1 MQEIKCPKCG
11 EVFQVD
17 ESGYAAIVRQVR
29 DKEFEKEL
37 SERKAQYLS
46 EKENAVLLAQTQ
58 TRQELAE
65 EISRLQAKLAAA
77 ESARQLAEADAR
89 SRQEKLLSEQ
99 EKALSQKDA
108 QISLLNAKITS
119 VQETADKDI
128 ALAVSKAAAQKEKQ
142 INEMDRQIY
151 DLTGRIEHAKQETR
165 LREQNIKEQYEER
178 LRMKDEEI
186 AYYKDFKARQST
198 KMIGES
204 LEQHCETEFNK
215 LRATGFQNAYFEKDN
230 DARTGSKG
238 DYIYKETDPDGIEFI
253 SIMFEMKNE
262 SDTTVTK
269 HKNEDFFKELDKDR
283 NEKGCEY
290 AVLVSMLESDNE
302 FYNNGI
308 VDVSYKYPKM
318 YVIRPQFFIPIISLL
333 RNAALNSLEYRRQ
346 LAIVQNQQ
354 ADLTTFEN
362 NIEVFKSSFLK
373 TYENAIKKHQDAID
387 GIDKAIAQLTKI
399 KEALQTSDKHLK
411 AANNKLTTDLTV
423 KRLTKNADTV
433 YDKLMAIRDKNND
446 ESDS

>member
-1 MQEIKCPKCG
+1 MSEIRCPHCNKA
-11 EVFQVD
+11 FTID
-17 ESGYAAIVRQVR
+17 EADYAKLISQVR
-29 DKEFEKEL
+29 TSEFDKEIHEKL
-37 SERKAQYLS
+37 QSEITKQKTSNDLLIKDIEMKHQSDLS
-46 EKENAVLLAQTQ
+46 EKDMQIESLKAQIDKAESEKQLAVNMALESKDEELNKKNQEIVELKSSLSNKDTEKQLEISEAE
-58 TRQELAE
+58 RKKDNELAE
-65 EISRLQAKLAAA
+65 
-77 ESARQLAEADAR
+77 
-89 SRQEKLLSEQ
+89 
-99 EKALSQKDA
+99 
-108 QISLLNAKITS
+108 KITQI
-119 VQETADKDI
+119 QELSSEIKLKNRERELNERSLKSKYEEQLKVKDDEI
-128 ALAVSKAAAQKEKQ
+128 
-142 INEMDRQIY
+142 
-151 DLTGRIEHAKQETR
+151 
-165 LREQNIKEQYEER
+165 ER
-178 LRMKDEEI
+178 LR
-186 AYYKDFKARQST
+186 DFKQRLST
-198 KMIGES
+198 KMVGET
-204 LEQHCETEFNK
+204 LEQHCSIQFNQY
-215 LRATGFQNAYFEKDN
+215 RMTAFPNAYFEKDN
-230 DARTGSKG
+230 DAKTGSKG
-238 DYIYKETDPDGIEFI
+238 DFIYKDFSDDGTEYI

-283 NEKGCEY
+283 NEIGCEY

>member
-1 MQEIKCPKCG
+1 MSEIRCPHCNKA
-11 EVFQVD
+11 FTID
-17 ESGYAAIVRQVR
+17 EADYAKLISQVR
-29 DKEFEKEL
+29 TSEFDKEIHEKL
-37 SERKAQYLS
+37 QSEITKQKTSNDLLIKDIEMKHQSDLS
-46 EKENAVLLAQTQ
+46 EKDMQIESLKAQIDKAESEKQLAVNMALESKDEELNKKNQEIVELKSSLSNKDTEKQLEISEAE
-58 TRQELAE
+58 RKKDNELAE
-65 EISRLQAKLAAA
+65 
-77 ESARQLAEADAR
+77 
-89 SRQEKLLSEQ
+89 
-99 EKALSQKDA
+99 
-108 QISLLNAKITS
+108 KITQI
-119 VQETADKDI
+119 QELSSEIKLKNRERELNERSLKSKYEEQLKVKDDEI
-128 ALAVSKAAAQKEKQ
+128 
-142 INEMDRQIY
+142 
-151 DLTGRIEHAKQETR
+151 
-165 LREQNIKEQYEER
+165 ER
-178 LRMKDEEI
+178 LR
-186 AYYKDFKARQST
+186 DFKQRLST
-198 KMIGES
+198 KMVGET
-204 LEQHCETEFNK
+204 LEQHCSIQFNQY
-215 LRATGFQNAYFEKDN
+215 RMTAFPNAYFEKDN
-230 DARTGSKG
+230 DAKTGSKG
-238 DYIYKETDPDGIEFI
+238 DFIYKDFSDDGTEYI

-333 RNAALNSLEYRRQ
+333 RNAVLNSLEYRRQ

>member
-1 MQEIKCPKCG
+1 MSEIRCPHCNK
-11 EVFQVD
+11 VFTID
-17 ESGYAAIVRQVR
+17 EADYAKLISQVR
-29 DKEFEKEL
+29 TSEFDKEIHEKL
-37 SERKAQYLS
+37 QSEITKQKTSNDLLIKDIEMKHQSDLS
-46 EKENAVLLAQTQ
+46 EKDMQIESLKAQIDKAESEKQLAVNMALESKDEELNKKNQEIVELKSSLSNKDTEKQLEISEAE
-58 TRQELAE
+58 RKKDNELAE
-65 EISRLQAKLAAA
+65 
-77 ESARQLAEADAR
+77 
-89 SRQEKLLSEQ
+89 
-99 EKALSQKDA
+99 
-108 QISLLNAKITS
+108 KITQI
-119 VQETADKDI
+119 QELSSEIKLKDRERE
-128 ALAVSKAAAQKEKQ
+128 LNEQSLKSKYE
-142 INEMDRQIY
+142 
-151 DLTGRIEHAKQETR
+151 
-165 LREQNIKEQYEER
+165 EQLKVKDDEIER
-178 LRMKDEEI
+178 LR
-186 AYYKDFKARQST
+186 DFKQRLST
-198 KMIGES
+198 KMVGET
-204 LEQHCETEFNK
+204 LEQHCSIQFNQY
-215 LRATGFQNAYFEKDN
+215 RMTAFPNAYFEKDN
-230 DARTGSKG
+230 DAKTGSKG
-238 DYIYKETDPDGIEFI
+238 DFIYKDFSDDGTEYI

-373 TYENAIKKHQDAID
+373 TYKNAIKKHQDAID

>member
-1 MQEIKCPKCG
+1 MKHQS
-11 EVFQVD
+11 D
-17 ESGYAAIVRQVR
+17 
-29 DKEFEKEL
+29 
-37 SERKAQYLS
+37 LS
-46 EKENAVLLAQTQ
+46 EKDMQIESLKAQIDKAESEKQLAVNMALESKDEELNKKNQEIVELKSSLSNKDTEKQLEISEAE
-58 TRQELAE
+58 RKKDNELAE
-65 EISRLQAKLAAA
+65 
-77 ESARQLAEADAR
+77 
-89 SRQEKLLSEQ
+89 
-99 EKALSQKDA
+99 
-108 QISLLNAKITS
+108 KITQI
-119 VQETADKDI
+119 QELSSEIKLKDRERE
-128 ALAVSKAAAQKEKQ
+128 LNERSLKSKYE
-142 INEMDRQIY
+142 
-151 DLTGRIEHAKQETR
+151 
-165 LREQNIKEQYEER
+165 EQLKVKDDEIER
-178 LRMKDEEI
+178 LR
-186 AYYKDFKARQST
+186 DFKQRLST
-198 KMIGES
+198 KMVGET
-204 LEQHCETEFNK
+204 LEQHCSIQFNQY
-215 LRATGFQNAYFEKDN
+215 RMTAFPNAYFEKDN
-230 DARTGSKG
+230 DAKTGSKG
-238 DYIYKETDPDGIEFI
+238 DFIYKDFSDDGTEYI

>member
-1 MQEIKCPKCG
+1 MSEIRCPHCNK
-11 EVFQVD
+11 VFTID
-17 ESGYAAIVRQVR
+17 EPDYAKLISQVR
-29 DKEFEKEL
+29 TSEFDKEIHEKL
-37 SERKAQYLS
+37 QSEITKQKTSNDLLIKDIEMKHQSDLS
-46 EKENAVLLAQTQ
+46 EKDMQIESLKAQIDKAESEKQLAVNMALESKDEELNKKNQEIVELKSSLSNKDTEKQLEISEAE
-58 TRQELAE
+58 RKKDNELAE
-65 EISRLQAKLAAA
+65 
-77 ESARQLAEADAR
+77 
-89 SRQEKLLSEQ
+89 
-99 EKALSQKDA
+99 
-108 QISLLNAKITS
+108 KITQI
-119 VQETADKDI
+119 QELSSEIKLKDRERE
-128 ALAVSKAAAQKEKQ
+128 LNERSLKSKYE
-142 INEMDRQIY
+142 
-151 DLTGRIEHAKQETR
+151 
-165 LREQNIKEQYEER
+165 EQLKVKDDEIER
-178 LRMKDEEI
+178 LR
-186 AYYKDFKARQST
+186 DFKQRLST
-198 KMIGES
+198 KMVGET
-204 LEQHCETEFNK
+204 LEQHCSIQFNQY
-215 LRATGFQNAYFEKDN
+215 RMTAFPNAYFEKDN
-230 DARTGSKG
+230 DAKTGSKG
-238 DYIYKETDPDGIEFI
+238 DFIYKDFSDDGTEYI

>member
-1 MQEIKCPKCG
+1 MSEIRCPHCNKA
-11 EVFQVD
+11 FTID
-17 ESGYAAIVRQVR
+17 EADYAKLISQVR
-29 DKEFEKEL
+29 TSEFDKEIHEKL
-37 SERKAQYLS
+37 QSEITKQKTSNDLLIKDIEMKHQSDLS
-46 EKENAVLLAQTQ
+46 EKDMQIESLKAQIDKAESEKQLAVNMALESKDEELNKKNQEIVELKSSLSNKDTEKQLEISEAE
-58 TRQELAE
+58 RKKDNELAE
-65 EISRLQAKLAAA
+65 
-77 ESARQLAEADAR
+77 
-89 SRQEKLLSEQ
+89 
-99 EKALSQKDA
+99 
-108 QISLLNAKITS
+108 KITQI
-119 VQETADKDI
+119 QELSSEIKLKNRERELNERSLKSKYEEQLKVKDDEI
-128 ALAVSKAAAQKEKQ
+128 
-142 INEMDRQIY
+142 
-151 DLTGRIEHAKQETR
+151 
-165 LREQNIKEQYEER
+165 ER
-178 LRMKDEEI
+178 LR
-186 AYYKDFKARQST
+186 DFKQRLST
-198 KMIGES
+198 KMVGET
-204 LEQHCETEFNK
+204 LEQHCSIQFNQY
-215 LRATGFQNAYFEKDN
+215 RMTAFPNAYFEKDN
-230 DARTGSKG
+230 DAKTGSKG
-238 DYIYKETDPDGIEFI
+238 DFIYKDFSDDGTEYI

>member
-1 MQEIKCPKCG
+1 MSEIRCPHCNKA
-11 EVFQVD
+11 FTID
-17 ESGYAAIVRQVR
+17 EADYAKLISQVR
-29 DKEFEKEL
+29 TSEFDKEIHEKL
-37 SERKAQYLS
+37 QSEITKQKTSNDLLIKDIEMKHQSDLS
-46 EKENAVLLAQTQ
+46 EKDMQIESLKAQIDKADSEKQLAVNMALESKDEELNKKNQEIVELKSSLSNKDTEKQLEISEAE
-58 TRQELAE
+58 RKKDNELAE
-65 EISRLQAKLAAA
+65 
-77 ESARQLAEADAR
+77 
-89 SRQEKLLSEQ
+89 
-99 EKALSQKDA
+99 
-108 QISLLNAKITS
+108 KITQI
-119 VQETADKDI
+119 QELSSEIKLKDRERE
-128 ALAVSKAAAQKEKQ
+128 LNEQSLKSKYE
-142 INEMDRQIY
+142 
-151 DLTGRIEHAKQETR
+151 
-165 LREQNIKEQYEER
+165 EQLKVKDDEIER
-178 LRMKDEEI
+178 LR
-186 AYYKDFKARQST
+186 DFKQRLST
-198 KMIGES
+198 KMVGET
-204 LEQHCETEFNK
+204 LEQHCSIQFNQY
-215 LRATGFQNAYFEKDN
+215 RMTAFPNAYFEKDN
-230 DARTGSKG
+230 DAKTGSKG
-238 DYIYKETDPDGIEFI
+238 DFIYKDFSDDGTEYI

-362 NIEVFKSSFLK
+362 NIEVFKSNFLK

>member
-1 MQEIKCPKCG
+1 M
-11 EVFQVD
+11 
-17 ESGYAAIVRQVR
+17 
-29 DKEFEKEL
+29 
-37 SERKAQYLS
+37 
-46 EKENAVLLAQTQ
+46 
-58 TRQELAE
+58 
-65 EISRLQAKLAAA
+65 
-77 ESARQLAEADAR
+77 
-89 SRQEKLLSEQ
+89 
-99 EKALSQKDA
+99 
-108 QISLLNAKITS
+108 
-119 VQETADKDI
+119 
-128 ALAVSKAAAQKEKQ
+128 
-142 INEMDRQIY
+142 
-151 DLTGRIEHAKQETR
+151 
-165 LREQNIKEQYEER
+165 
-178 LRMKDEEI
+178 
-186 AYYKDFKARQST
+186 
-198 KMIGES
+198 
-204 LEQHCETEFNK
+204 
-215 LRATGFQNAYFEKDN
+215 
-230 DARTGSKG
+230 
-238 DYIYKETDPDGIEFI
+238 
-253 SIMFEMKNE
+253 
-262 SDTTVTK
+262 
-269 HKNEDFFKELDKDR
+269 
-283 NEKGCEY
+283 
-290 AVLVSMLESDNE
+290 SMLESDNE

>member
-1 MQEIKCPKCG
+1 MSEIRCPHCNKA
-11 EVFQVD
+11 FTID
-17 ESGYAAIVRQVR
+17 EADYAKLISQVR
-29 DKEFEKEL
+29 TSEFDKEIHEKL
-37 SERKAQYLS
+37 QSEITKQKTSNDLLIKDIEMKHQSDLS
-46 EKENAVLLAQTQ
+46 EKDMQIESLKAQIDKAESEKQLAVNMALESKDEELNKKNQEIVELKSSLSNKDTEKQ
-58 TRQELAE
+58 LEISETERKKDNELAE
-65 EISRLQAKLAAA
+65 
-77 ESARQLAEADAR
+77 
-89 SRQEKLLSEQ
+89 
-99 EKALSQKDA
+99 
-108 QISLLNAKITS
+108 KITQI
-119 VQETADKDI
+119 QELSSEIKLKNRERELNERSLKSKYEEQLKVKDDEI
-128 ALAVSKAAAQKEKQ
+128 
-142 INEMDRQIY
+142 
-151 DLTGRIEHAKQETR
+151 
-165 LREQNIKEQYEER
+165 ER
-178 LRMKDEEI
+178 LR
-186 AYYKDFKARQST
+186 DFKQRLST
-198 KMIGES
+198 KMVGET
-204 LEQHCETEFNK
+204 LEQHCSIQFNQY
-215 LRATGFQNAYFEKDN
+215 RMTAFPNAYFEKDN
-230 DARTGSKG
+230 DAKTGSKG
-238 DYIYKETDPDGIEFI
+238 DFIYKDFSDDGTEYI

>member
-1 MQEIKCPKCG
+1 MKDRERELNERSLKSKYEEQLKVKDDEI
-11 EVFQVD
+11 
-17 ESGYAAIVRQVR
+17 
-29 DKEFEKEL
+29 
-37 SERKAQYLS
+37 
-46 EKENAVLLAQTQ
+46 
-58 TRQELAE
+58 
-65 EISRLQAKLAAA
+65 
-77 ESARQLAEADAR
+77 
-89 SRQEKLLSEQ
+89 
-99 EKALSQKDA
+99 
-108 QISLLNAKITS
+108 
-119 VQETADKDI
+119 
-128 ALAVSKAAAQKEKQ
+128 
-142 INEMDRQIY
+142 
-151 DLTGRIEHAKQETR
+151 
-165 LREQNIKEQYEER
+165 ER
-178 LRMKDEEI
+178 LR
-186 AYYKDFKARQST
+186 DFKQRLST
-198 KMIGES
+198 KMVGET
-204 LEQHCETEFNK
+204 LEQHCSIQFNQY
-215 LRATGFQNAYFEKDN
+215 RMTAFPNAYFEKDN
-230 DARTGSKG
+230 DAKTGSKG
-238 DYIYKETDPDGIEFI
+238 DFIYKDFSDDGTEYI

-433 YDKLMAIRDKNND
+433 YDKLMAIRDKNNND

>member
-1 MQEIKCPKCG
+1 MSEIRCPNCNK
-11 EVFQVD
+11 VFTID
-17 ESGYAAIVRQVR
+17 EADYAKLISQVR
-29 DKEFEKEL
+29 TSEFDKEIHEKL
-37 SERKAQYLS
+37 QSEITKQKTSNDLLIKDIEMKHQSDLS
-46 EKENAVLLAQTQ
+46 EKDMQIESLKAQIDKAESEKQLAVNMALESKDEELNKKNQEIVELKSSLSNKDTEKQLEISEAE
-58 TRQELAE
+58 RKKDNELAE
-65 EISRLQAKLAAA
+65 
-77 ESARQLAEADAR
+77 
-89 SRQEKLLSEQ
+89 
-99 EKALSQKDA
+99 
-108 QISLLNAKITS
+108 KITQI
-119 VQETADKDI
+119 QELSSEIKLKDRERE
-128 ALAVSKAAAQKEKQ
+128 LNERSLKSKYE
-142 INEMDRQIY
+142 
-151 DLTGRIEHAKQETR
+151 
-165 LREQNIKEQYEER
+165 EQLKVKDDEIER
-178 LRMKDEEI
+178 LR
-186 AYYKDFKARQST
+186 DFKQRLST
-198 KMIGES
+198 KMVGET
-204 LEQHCETEFNK
+204 LEQHCSIQFNQY
-215 LRATGFQNAYFEKDN
+215 RMTAFPNAYFEKDN
-230 DARTGSKG
+230 DAKTGSKG
-238 DYIYKETDPDGIEFI
+238 DFIYKDFSDDGTEYI

>member
-1 MQEIKCPKCG
+1 MSEIRCPHCNKA
-11 EVFQVD
+11 FTID
-17 ESGYAAIVRQVR
+17 EADYAKLISQVR
-29 DKEFEKEL
+29 TSEFDKEIHEKL
-37 SERKAQYLS
+37 QSEITKQKTSNDLLIKDIEMKHQSDLS
-46 EKENAVLLAQTQ
+46 EKDMQIESLKAQIDKAESEKQLAVNMALESKDEELNKKNQEIVELKSSLSNKDTEKQLEISEAE
-58 TRQELAE
+58 RKKDNELAE
-65 EISRLQAKLAAA
+65 
-77 ESARQLAEADAR
+77 
-89 SRQEKLLSEQ
+89 
-99 EKALSQKDA
+99 
-108 QISLLNAKITS
+108 KITQI
-119 VQETADKDI
+119 QELSSEIKLKDRERE
-128 ALAVSKAAAQKEKQ
+128 LNEQSLKSKSE
-142 INEMDRQIY
+142 
-151 DLTGRIEHAKQETR
+151 
-165 LREQNIKEQYEER
+165 EQLKVKDDEIER
-178 LRMKDEEI
+178 LR
-186 AYYKDFKARQST
+186 DFKQRLST
-198 KMIGES
+198 KMVGET
-204 LEQHCETEFNK
+204 LEQHCSIQFNQY
-215 LRATGFQNAYFEKDN
+215 RMTAFPNAYFEKDN
-230 DARTGSKG
+230 NAKTGSKG
-238 DYIYKETDPDGIEFI
+238 DFIYKDFSDDGTEYI

>member
-1 MQEIKCPKCG
+1 MSEIRCPHCNKA
-11 EVFQVD
+11 FTID
-17 ESGYAAIVRQVR
+17 EADYAKLISQVR
-29 DKEFEKEL
+29 TSEFDKEIHEKL
-37 SERKAQYLS
+37 QSEITKQKTSNDLLIKDIEMKHQSDLS
-46 EKENAVLLAQTQ
+46 EKDMQIESLKAQIDKAESEKQLAVNMALESKDEELNKKNQEIVELKSSLSNKDTEKQLEISEAE
-58 TRQELAE
+58 RKKDNELAE
-65 EISRLQAKLAAA
+65 
-77 ESARQLAEADAR
+77 
-89 SRQEKLLSEQ
+89 
-99 EKALSQKDA
+99 
-108 QISLLNAKITS
+108 KITQI
-119 VQETADKDI
+119 QELSSEIKLKNRERELNERSLKSKYEEQLKVKDDEI
-128 ALAVSKAAAQKEKQ
+128 
-142 INEMDRQIY
+142 
-151 DLTGRIEHAKQETR
+151 
-165 LREQNIKEQYEER
+165 ER
-178 LRMKDEEI
+178 LR
-186 AYYKDFKARQST
+186 DFKQRLST
-198 KMIGES
+198 KMVGET
-204 LEQHCETEFNK
+204 LEQHCSIQFNQY
-215 LRATGFQNAYFEKDN
+215 RMTAFPNAYFEKDN
-230 DARTGSKG
+230 DAKTGSKG
-238 DYIYKETDPDGIEFI
+238 DFIYKDFSYDGTEYI

>member
-1 MQEIKCPKCG
+1 MSEIRCPHCNKA
-11 EVFQVD
+11 FTID
-17 ESGYAAIVRQVR
+17 EADYAKLISQVR
-29 DKEFEKEL
+29 TSEFDKEIHEKL
-37 SERKAQYLS
+37 QSEITKQKTSNDLLIKDIEMKHQSDLS
-46 EKENAVLLAQTQ
+46 EKDMQIESLKAQIDKAESEKQLAVNMALESKDEELNKKNQEIVELKSSLSNKDTEKQLEISEAE
-58 TRQELAE
+58 RKKDNELAE
-65 EISRLQAKLAAA
+65 
-77 ESARQLAEADAR
+77 
-89 SRQEKLLSEQ
+89 
-99 EKALSQKDA
+99 
-108 QISLLNAKITS
+108 KITQI
-119 VQETADKDI
+119 QELSSEIKLKDRERE
-128 ALAVSKAAAQKEKQ
+128 LNERSLKSKYE
-142 INEMDRQIY
+142 
-151 DLTGRIEHAKQETR
+151 
-165 LREQNIKEQYEER
+165 EQLKVKDDEIER
-178 LRMKDEEI
+178 LR
-186 AYYKDFKARQST
+186 DFKQRLST
-198 KMIGES
+198 KMVGET
-204 LEQHCETEFNK
+204 LEQHCSIQFNQY
-215 LRATGFQNAYFEKDN
+215 RMTAFPNAYFEKDN
-230 DARTGSKG
+230 DAKTGSKG
-238 DYIYKETDPDGIEFI
+238 DFIYKDFSDDGTEYI

>member
-1 MQEIKCPKCG
+1 MKHQS
-11 EVFQVD
+11 D
-17 ESGYAAIVRQVR
+17 
-29 DKEFEKEL
+29 
-37 SERKAQYLS
+37 LS
-46 EKENAVLLAQTQ
+46 EKDMQIESLKAQIDKAESEKQLAVNMALESKDEELNKKNQEIVELKSSLSNKDTEKQLEISEAE
-58 TRQELAE
+58 RKKDNELAE
-65 EISRLQAKLAAA
+65 
-77 ESARQLAEADAR
+77 
-89 SRQEKLLSEQ
+89 
-99 EKALSQKDA
+99 
-108 QISLLNAKITS
+108 KITQI
-119 VQETADKDI
+119 QELSSEIKLKNRERELNERSLKSKYEEQLKVKDDEI
-128 ALAVSKAAAQKEKQ
+128 
-142 INEMDRQIY
+142 
-151 DLTGRIEHAKQETR
+151 
-165 LREQNIKEQYEER
+165 ER
-178 LRMKDEEI
+178 LR
-186 AYYKDFKARQST
+186 DFKQRLST
-198 KMIGES
+198 KMVGET
-204 LEQHCETEFNK
+204 LEQHCSIQFNQY
-215 LRATGFQNAYFEKDN
+215 RMTAFPNAYFEKDN
-230 DARTGSKG
+230 DAKTGSKG
-238 DYIYKETDPDGIEFI
+238 DFIYKDFSDDGTEYI

>member
-1 MQEIKCPKCG
+1 MSEIRCPHCNKA
-11 EVFQVD
+11 FTID
-17 ESGYAAIVRQVR
+17 EADYAKLISQVR
-29 DKEFEKEL
+29 TSEFDKEIHEKL
-37 SERKAQYLS
+37 QSEITKQKTSNDLLIKDIEMKHQSDLS
-46 EKENAVLLAQTQ
+46 EKDMQIESLKAQIDKAESEKQLAVNMALESKDEELNKKNQEIVELKSSLSNKDTEKQLEISEAE
-58 TRQELAE
+58 RKKDNELAE
-65 EISRLQAKLAAA
+65 
-77 ESARQLAEADAR
+77 
-89 SRQEKLLSEQ
+89 
-99 EKALSQKDA
+99 
-108 QISLLNAKITS
+108 KITQI
-119 VQETADKDI
+119 QELSSEIKLKDRERE
-128 ALAVSKAAAQKEKQ
+128 LNEQSLKSKYE
-142 INEMDRQIY
+142 
-151 DLTGRIEHAKQETR
+151 
-165 LREQNIKEQYEER
+165 EQLKVKDDEIER
-178 LRMKDEEI
+178 LR
-186 AYYKDFKARQST
+186 DFKQRLST
-198 KMIGES
+198 KMVGET
-204 LEQHCETEFNK
+204 LEQHCSIQFNQY
-215 LRATGFQNAYFEKDN
+215 RMTAFPNAYFEKDN
-230 DARTGSKG
+230 NAKTGSKG
-238 DYIYKETDPDGIEFI
+238 DFIYKDFSDDGTEYI

>member
-1 MQEIKCPKCG
+1 MSEIRCPHCNKA
-11 EVFQVD
+11 FTID
-17 ESGYAAIVRQVR
+17 EADYAKLISQVR
-29 DKEFEKEL
+29 TSEFDKEIHEKL
-37 SERKAQYLS
+37 QSEITKQKTSNDLLIKDIEMKHQSDLS
-46 EKENAVLLAQTQ
+46 EKDMQIESLKAQIDKAESEKQLAVNMALESKDEELNKKNQEIVELKSSLSNKDTEKQLEISEAE
-58 TRQELAE
+58 RKKDNELAE
-65 EISRLQAKLAAA
+65 
-77 ESARQLAEADAR
+77 
-89 SRQEKLLSEQ
+89 
-99 EKALSQKDA
+99 
-108 QISLLNAKITS
+108 KITQI
-119 VQETADKDI
+119 QELSSEIKLKNRERELNERSLKSKYEEQLKVKDDEI
-128 ALAVSKAAAQKEKQ
+128 
-142 INEMDRQIY
+142 
-151 DLTGRIEHAKQETR
+151 
-165 LREQNIKEQYEER
+165 ER
-178 LRMKDEEI
+178 LR
-186 AYYKDFKARQST
+186 DFKQRLST
-198 KMIGES
+198 KMVGET
-204 LEQHCETEFNK
+204 LEQHCSIQFNQY
-215 LRATGFQNAYFEKDN
+215 RMTAFPNAYFEKDN
-230 DARTGSKG
+230 DAKTGSKG
-238 DYIYKETDPDGIEFI
+238 DFIYKDFSDDGTEYI

-318 YVIRPQFFIPIISLL
+318 YVIRPRFFIPIISLL

-387 GIDKAIAQLTKI
+387 GIDKTIAQLTKI

>member
-1 MQEIKCPKCG
+1 MSEIRCPHCNKA
-11 EVFQVD
+11 FTID
-17 ESGYAAIVRQVR
+17 EADYAKLISQVR
-29 DKEFEKEL
+29 TSEFDKEIHEKL
-37 SERKAQYLS
+37 QSEITKQKTSNDLLIKDIEMKHQSDLS
-46 EKENAVLLAQTQ
+46 EKDMQIESLKAQIDKADSEKQLAVNMALESKDEELNKKNQEIVELKSSLSNKDTEKQLEISEAE
-58 TRQELAE
+58 RKKDNELAE
-65 EISRLQAKLAAA
+65 
-77 ESARQLAEADAR
+77 
-89 SRQEKLLSEQ
+89 
-99 EKALSQKDA
+99 
-108 QISLLNAKITS
+108 KITQI
-119 VQETADKDI
+119 QELSSEIKLKDRERE
-128 ALAVSKAAAQKEKQ
+128 LNEQSLKSKYE
-142 INEMDRQIY
+142 
-151 DLTGRIEHAKQETR
+151 
-165 LREQNIKEQYEER
+165 EQLKVKDDEIER
-178 LRMKDEEI
+178 LR
-186 AYYKDFKARQST
+186 DFKQRLST
-198 KMIGES
+198 KMVGET
-204 LEQHCETEFNK
+204 LEQHCSIQFNQY
-215 LRATGFQNAYFEKDN
+215 RMTAFPNAYFEKDN
-230 DARTGSKG
+230 DAKTGSKG
-238 DYIYKETDPDGIEFI
+238 DFIYKDFSDDGTEYI